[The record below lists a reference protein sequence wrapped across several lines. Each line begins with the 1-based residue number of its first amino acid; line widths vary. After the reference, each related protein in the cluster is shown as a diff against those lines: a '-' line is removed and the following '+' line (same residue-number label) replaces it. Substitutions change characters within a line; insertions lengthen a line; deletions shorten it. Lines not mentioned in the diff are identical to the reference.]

1 MNQLD
6 EKTGSSMQWLDF
18 GGDINLMAI
27 VAALAAIGIL
37 IFFFSRKNI
46 E

>member
-6 EKTGSSMQWLDF
+6 EKTGTSMQWLDF
-18 GGDINLMAI
+18 GGDVNWMGIIAA
-27 VAALAAIGIL
+27 VAVIGIL